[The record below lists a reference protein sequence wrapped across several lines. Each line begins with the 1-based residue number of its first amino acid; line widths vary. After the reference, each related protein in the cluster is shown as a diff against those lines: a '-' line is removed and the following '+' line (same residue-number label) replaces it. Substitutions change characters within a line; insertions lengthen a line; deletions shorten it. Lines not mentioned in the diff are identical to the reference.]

1 LAGAAHHRPER
12 TLLTGRRPGATPFA
26 KERLTIELTTLEVTD
41 LKQWRYCPRIVWYRH
56 CLPQIRP
63 VTSLMRQ
70 GIEAHQDEAAREERR
85 SLRAYGLAVG
95 ERAFDLRLQS
105 AHLGLRGRLDLA
117 IATPDRATPGA
128 TGIVVEY
135 KYSEQRAGAHFK
147 LQLAAYALLLEE
159 AWDLPV
165 PVGFLYQIPLRR
177 AERVPITAALR
188 RQVAA
193 TTDAIHRAIT
203 TEALPA
209 PPVSR
214 RPCVTCEFR
223 RFCADVV

>member
-1 LAGAAHHRPER
+1 ME
-12 TLLTGRRPGATPFA
+12 T
-26 KERLTIELTTLEVTD
+26 TTLEVTD

-70 GIEAHQDEAAREERR
+70 GIAAHEDEVAREERR
-85 SLRAYGLAVG
+85 SLRLYGLTVG
-95 ERAFDLRLQS
+95 ERAFDLRLHS
-105 AHLGLRGRLDLA
+105 APLGLRGRLDLA
-117 IATPDRATPGA
+117 IATPDRASPGA
-128 TGIVVEY
+128 TGVVIEY
-135 KYSEQRAGAHFK
+135 KYSEAAAGAHFK

-159 AWDLPV
+159 AWGLPV

-193 TTDAIHRAIT
+193 TSAAIHRAIA
-203 TEALPA
+203 TEALP
-209 PPVSR
+209 PPPASR

>member
-1 LAGAAHHRPER
+1 MEAL
-12 TLLTGRRPGATPFA
+12 
-26 KERLTIELTTLEVTD
+26 TLEVTD

-63 VTSLMRQ
+63 ITSLMRQ
-70 GIEAHQDEAAREERR
+70 GIAAHQDEVAREERR
-85 SLRAYGLAVG
+85 SLRPYGLTAG
-95 ERAFDLRLQS
+95 ERAFDLRLHS

-117 IATPDRATPGA
+117 IATPDRASPGA
-128 TGIVVEY
+128 TGVVIEY
-135 KYSEQRAGAHFK
+135 KYSEAATGVHFK

-159 AWDLPV
+159 AWGLPV
-165 PVGFLYQIPLRR
+165 PTGFLYRIPLRR
-177 AERVPITAALR
+177 AERVPITATLR

-193 TTDAIHRAIT
+193 TSAAIHRAIA
-203 TEALPA
+203 TEALP
-209 PPVSR
+209 PPPASR